1 MGIEPTTA
9 TLGKWSST
17 TELRPHLASNPAG
30 ETLEKPG
37 ETPRGRSAWEA
48 GTLPLR
54 HARPPRHSSALCIKG
69 HTPPTRRPL
78 PGCAAAL
85 GVYNADMTTKD
96 DLHRIIDRLTEE
108 EADQLLDSI
117 NLKADPDELT
127 PEEAADVARIRAE
140 ADYVPLK
147 SLRRELGLPPAK

>member
-1 MGIEPTTA
+1 
-9 TLGKWSST
+9 
-17 TELRPHLASNPAG
+17 
-30 ETLEKPG
+30 
-37 ETPRGRSAWEA
+37 
-48 GTLPLR
+48 
-54 HARPPRHSSALCIKG
+54 
-69 HTPPTRRPL
+69 
-78 PGCAAAL
+78 
-85 GVYNADMTTKD
+85 MTTKD
-96 DLHRIIDRLTEE
+96 DLHRIIDGLTEE

>member
-1 MGIEPTTA
+1 
-9 TLGKWSST
+9 
-17 TELRPHLASNPAG
+17 
-30 ETLEKPG
+30 
-37 ETPRGRSAWEA
+37 
-48 GTLPLR
+48 
-54 HARPPRHSSALCIKG
+54 
-69 HTPPTRRPL
+69 
-78 PGCAAAL
+78 
-85 GVYNADMTTKD
+85 MTTKD